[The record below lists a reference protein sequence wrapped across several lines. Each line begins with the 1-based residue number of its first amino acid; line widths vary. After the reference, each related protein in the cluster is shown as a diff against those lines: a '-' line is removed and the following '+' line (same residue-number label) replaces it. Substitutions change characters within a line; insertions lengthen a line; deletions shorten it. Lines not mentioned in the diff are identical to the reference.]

1 MAKWKTVLTSYK
13 NWFTNNGLQELAIVS
28 GRPFVESWL
37 LPLLIP
43 LVSIFPIIVIVP
55 FIFRFSI
62 ELVKQPNHQ

>member
-1 MAKWKTVLTSYK
+1 MAKWKAILTSYM
-13 NWFTNNGLQELAIVS
+13 NWFINNGLQELSIVLDLLY
-28 GRPFVESWL
+28 VESWL

-55 FIFRFSI
+55 CLFRFRI